1 MDPSNMMQD
10 SEFEMF
16 GMEGDW
22 EVDNETVYDQLQD
35 IDPVPDLII
44 PPEPVQ
50 ANSIRYSISVPI
62 SPVPFSFHLTSDV
75 SNESQVHSLP
85 QSFDRLSDSRDYVDP
100 FWTVP
105 ALQHSSY
112 GSSVD
117 VETYLDG
124 PDSDFPLYGA
134 MSQSPEV
141 GFSSFL
147 HPPSA
152 QQYFP
157 SESTMPRVGS
167 NASFDSTHNDEYELT
182 VERFYIPSNTPGN
195 HALALAHR
203 QPTGRNKRSS
213 PGPGFGKKSSRGR
226 KGPLRLND
234 RFTTSEMRK
243 VGACQACRDRKTKC
257 DKGFPCRACIT
268 YYKGDLVQHPC
279 RGIHLDHVADKIL
292 LCGNIFPKDHG
303 LFGTHLQ
310 KAGSTFTICL
320 EVGFGKAF
328 AWPAEIL
335 VPQHGNIYS
344 TELRHSHVVY
354 LWRPPATIGQNE
366 KVERVRQDHWVFPSM
381 LMDTVDLT
389 VAMDK
394 HIESLLD
401 DSVGFRS
408 FPLYRSPLQVL
419 KAIYLYYKKSLHE
432 PKQKQLLRQALKL
445 LITVHVCGDIKVS
458 PSHASQTII
467 NDYFPYVHHS
477 EITPCY
483 IRSQLGPV
491 FKEIASKLLKEVL
504 TSLELHCLD
513 KNYAHFPVVICTFA
527 ILFMSVESIHYH
539 AARDP
544 YHADHSYHS
553 DHTAMNDDHTATQNG
568 NPSTIIPA
576 TPEAFEKSTG
586 VIELLSFYRACFSK
600 CHSERFSTSAE
611 TSSVP
616 VVESLREAVR
626 NAKTYLEHR
635 GSDCVDTEGDITI
648 FFDRLLAKLFLLQE
662 LQ

>member
-1 MDPSNMMQD
+1 MRLADLAMNMDPSNMMQD

-50 ANSIRYSISVPI
+50 ANSIRYSMSVPI

-243 VGACQACRDRKTKC
+243 
-257 DKGFPCRACIT
+257 
-268 YYKGDLVQHPC
+268 
-279 RGIHLDHVADKIL
+279 
-292 LCGNIFPKDHG
+292 
-303 LFGTHLQ
+303 
-310 KAGSTFTICL
+310 
-320 EVGFGKAF
+320 
-328 AWPAEIL
+328 
-335 VPQHGNIYS
+335 HGNIYS